1 MVTKAIT
8 QADLANL
15 EKSIKLEISKE
26 QTELRHEDRKKLSD
40 CIWKVDELDKKS
52 AVNDN
57 VLKNMSTNFQEMKD
71 SFDKLVT
78 KIEWFPD
85 RFATKEDHKENS
97 VKISG
102 IEKALDNINLKI
114 AWVSGGFAVIIFLI
128 DKYGG
133 K

>member
-1 MVTKAIT
+1 MAIT
-8 QADLANL
+8 QNDLNNL
-15 EKSIKLEISKE
+15 EIRVKSEISKE

>member
-1 MVTKAIT
+1 MVTKALT
-8 QADLANL
+8 HSDLQNL
-15 EKSIKLEISKE
+15 KNEIKLEVSKE

-40 CIWKVDELDKKS
+40 CIWKVDDLDKKS

-57 VLKNMSTNFQEMKD
+57 ILKNMTDNFQEMKE

-85 RFATKEDHKENS
+85 RFATKEDHRENS
-97 VKISG
+97 SKISG

-128 DKYGG
+128 DKYGT

>member
-1 MVTKAIT
+1 MAIN
-8 QADLANL
+8 QIDLNNL
-15 EKSIKLEISKE
+15 EIRVKSEISKE

-78 KIEWFPD
+78 KIE
-85 RFATKEDHKENS
+85 
-97 VKISG
+97 
-102 IEKALDNINLKI
+102 
-114 AWVSGGFAVIIFLI
+114 
-128 DKYGG
+128 
-133 K
+133 

>member
-1 MVTKAIT
+1 MAIN
-8 QADLANL
+8 QIDLNNL
-15 EKSIKLEISKE
+15 EIRVKSEISRE

-71 SFDKLVT
+71 SFDKLVN

>member
-1 MVTKAIT
+1 MAEKAIT
-8 QADLANL
+8 TSDLQNL
-15 EKSIKLEISKE
+15 KNEIKLEISKE

>member
-1 MVTKAIT
+1 MVNKAIT
-8 QADLANL
+8 HSDLQNL
-15 EKSIKLEISKE
+15 KNELKLDISKE

-57 VLKNMSTNFQEMKD
+57 ILKNMSTNFQEMKD

-78 KIEWFPD
+78 KIELFPD
-85 RFATKEDHKENS
+85 KFATKEDHKENWL
-97 VKISG
+97 KISAL
-102 IEKALDNINLKI
+102 EKALDNINLKI

-128 DKYGG
+128 DKYA

>member
-1 MVTKAIT
+1 MVNKAIT
-8 QADLANL
+8 QSDLNTL
-15 EKSIKLEISKE
+15 EKSIKLDITKE
-26 QTELRHEDRKKLSD
+26 QTELRHEDRKKLSEYYY
-40 CIWKVDELDKKS
+40 IVDGLKTDS
-52 AVNDN
+52 A
-57 VLKNMSTNFQEMKD
+57 LSKLSLTNMTKNFQEMKD

-97 VKISG
+97 SKISG

-114 AWVSGGFAVIIFLI
+114 AGVSGGFAVIIFLI
-128 DKYGG
+128 DKYGW

>member
-1 MVTKAIT
+1 MAIN
-8 QADLANL
+8 QIDLNNL
-15 EKSIKLEISKE
+15 EIRVKSEISRE

>member
-1 MVTKAIT
+1 MAIN
-8 QADLANL
+8 QIDLNNL
-15 EKSIKLEISKE
+15 EIRVKSEISKE